1 MLYLA
6 IIYHMHQPYY
16 KNLLTAETEFPWV
29 RLHGI
34 KDYLDMILMLD
45 KFPGVKLNVNLVPSL
60 MEQID
65 DYTNGTVKDRF
76 LDLSYKKAA
85 ELTDSEKEFITES
98 FFMINREKVISRMP
112 RYYELF
118 LSRQARKRFT
128 TQDYLDLQVWFT
140 LAWFDPYFRETVPV
154 LRNAVEKGRFY
165 TEEDKRAVLD
175 AQLEVLE
182 DIMPAYKRAMEKRQV
197 EATVSPYY
205 HPILPL
211 LTDTRIQMEANPHSV
226 LPQKVFAYP
235 QDAVAQINSGID
247 LYKKNFG
254 RPPEGMWP
262 SEMSVCEDI
271 LPFLT
276 KAGVGWIVTDESIL
290 FRSLHCPRRDT
301 KLLYQPYALKRDTG
315 SLNVVFRDRN
325 LSDLIGFNYYNWR
338 PEDAAA
344 DLMKHLENIHGA
356 FKGKDQLVTIAM
368 DGENAWEYFLNDGH
382 DFLEAWYQRLSE
394 SKCVRT
400 VLLGEH
406 LRNNPPRRAIKRL
419 AAGSWIYGEFSK
431 WINNPYKNKG
441 WEYLIEARRE
451 LQEMIEG
458 GIPVPPAAWKQMY
471 ILEGS
476 DWYWWLG
483 EDYPGYFDR
492 LFRMHLANFYTII
505 GKKIPEYVK
514 RPVTP

>member
-16 KNLLTAETEFPWV
+16 KNLLTSETEFPWV

-60 MEQID
+60 MEQIA

-76 LDLSYKKAA
+76 LELSYKKAA
-85 ELTDSEKEFITES
+85 ELTDGEKEFIGET
-98 FFMINREKVISRMP
+98 FFMINREKVIARMP

-118 LSRQARKRFT
+118 LYRQARKRFT
-128 TQDYLDLQVWFT
+128 VQDYLDLQVCFA

-154 LRNAVEKGRFY
+154 LREAVEKGRFY

-175 AQLEVLE
+175 VQLEIIEEIL
-182 DIMPAYKRAMEKRQV
+182 PGYKRAMDMKQV
-197 EATVSPYY
+197 EVTVSPYY

-211 LTDTRIQMEANPHSV
+211 LTDTRIQLEANPNSV

-235 QDAVAQINSGID
+235 QDALAQINSGVE
-247 LYKKNFG
+247 LYKNNFG
-254 RPPEGMWP
+254 RLPEGMWP
-262 SEMSVCEDI
+262 SEMSVSEQI
-271 LPFLT
+271 LPALIQS
-276 KAGVGWIVTDESIL
+276 GVKWIVTDESIL
-290 FRSLHCPRRDT
+290 FKSLRCPRRDA
-301 KLLYQPYALKRDTG
+301 KLLYQAYALKRDAGT
-315 SLNVVFRDRN
+315 LNIVFRDRN

-344 DLMKHLENIHGA
+344 DLMKHLENIQA
-356 FKGKDQLVTIAM
+356 ASKGDDKLVTIAM

-382 DFLEAWYQRLSE
+382 DFLEAWYKLLSE
-394 SKCVRT
+394 SRVIKT
-400 VLLGEH
+400 VALGEH
-406 LRNNPPRRAIKRL
+406 LRDNPPRRSIKHL

-451 LQEMIEG
+451 LQLLVDQG
-458 GIPVPPAAWKQMY
+458 AAVPPAAWKQMY

-514 RPVTP
+514 RPIVP